1 MAWRSQV
8 SVSRIS
14 SSSSRRGAADFP
26 LRSALPYNAAV
37 ASLKGKTVVITG
49 GAVHLGRAIA
59 LAMAHAGA
67 QVAFTYLHSAKEAQ
81 QTLSEIQKHG
91 SEAIALH
98 CDVRDAGSIAA
109 AVERVKSRFG
119 RIDVLVNNAGFFE
132 AVPFTEI
139 TEEQWDNMFATN
151 VRGPFLFSRHCIPEL
166 RASQGRIINLGSL
179 GGEKPWVTHAHYCSS
194 KAALHML
201 TRIMAKAL
209 APEITVNCVAPGM
222 IENGQDDE
230 QMLKRFAD
238 KTPMQRNG
246 TADDVVSAVMFF
258 ATAPEFIT
266 GQVLTVDGGLGLR

>member
-1 MAWRSQV
+1 M
-8 SVSRIS
+8 
-14 SSSSRRGAADFP
+14 
-26 LRSALPYNAAV
+26 
-37 ASLKGKTVVITG
+37 ITG
-49 GAVHLGRAIA
+49 GAIHLGRAIA
-59 LAMAHAGA
+59 LAIAREGA

-81 QTLSEIQKHG
+81 QTLAELKEHAS
-91 SEAIALH
+91 SAIALQ

-109 AVERVKSRFG
+109 AVQAVKSKFG

-132 AVPFTEI
+132 AVPFIEI
-139 TEEQWDNMFATN
+139 TEDQWDNMFATN
-151 VRGPFLFSRHCIPEL
+151 VRGPFLVSRHCIPEL
-166 RASQGRIINLGSL
+166 RASRGRIINLGSL

-222 IENGQDDE
+222 IENNQNDK
-230 QMLKRFAD
+230 QMLKRFAGE
-238 KTPMQRNG
+238 TPMQRNG

-266 GQVLTVDGGLGLR
+266 GQVITVDGGLGLK

>member
-1 MAWRSQV
+1 M
-8 SVSRIS
+8 
-14 SSSSRRGAADFP
+14 
-26 LRSALPYNAAV
+26 
-37 ASLKGKTVVITG
+37 ITG
-49 GAVHLGRAIA
+49 GAIHLGRAIA
-59 LAMAHAGA
+59 LAIAREGA

-81 QTLSEIQKHG
+81 QTLAELKEHAS
-91 SEAIALH
+91 SAIALQ

-109 AVERVKSRFG
+109 AVQAVKSKFG

-132 AVPFTEI
+132 AVPFIEI
-139 TEEQWDNMFATN
+139 TEDQWDNMFATN
-151 VRGPFLFSRHCIPEL
+151 VRGPFLVSRHCIPEL
-166 RASQGRIINLGSL
+166 CASRGRIINLGSL

-222 IENGQDDE
+222 IENNQNDK
-230 QMLKRFAD
+230 QMLKRFAG

-266 GQVLTVDGGLGLR
+266 GQVITVDGGLGLK

>member
-1 MAWRSQV
+1 
-8 SVSRIS
+8 
-14 SSSSRRGAADFP
+14 
-26 LRSALPYNAAV
+26 
-37 ASLKGKTVVITG
+37 VITG
-49 GAVHLGRAIA
+49 GAIHLGRAIA
-59 LAMAHAGA
+59 LAMAREGA

-81 QTLSEIQKHG
+81 QNLAEIQKHG

-98 CDVRDAGSIAA
+98 CDVRDAASITA
-109 AVERVKSRFG
+109 AVQAVKSKFG

-132 AVPFTEI
+132 TVPFAEI

-151 VRGPFLFSRHCIPEL
+151 VRGPFLFSRCCIPEL

-209 APEITVNCVAPGM
+209 APEIAVNCVAPGM
-222 IENGQDDE
+222 IEKCEDDE
-230 QMLKRFAD
+230 QMLKRFAG
-238 KTPMQRNG
+238 KTPMKRDG
-246 TADDVVSAVMFF
+246 AADDVVSAVMFF

-266 GQVLTVDGGLGLR
+266 GQVLMVDGGLGLG